1 MPSVSDY
8 RVLIFRAI
16 DAYARGRLPFEA
28 MQARIGGFVAVTV
41 RRELRS
47 RLVRGPHATDDLA
60 AHDDVSQEIWRKL
73 FELRHRPGARFQ
85 AARNRRGRAG
95 IISWL
100 RRLCANEVVNY
111 CRTWRDAR
119 RTRKFVALPALE
131 LNAAVERRETGRGCG
146 AGLAAEAAE
155 LRTVIEV
162 CLAKLSASE
171 QEAIRLRYWEG
182 LTDRQAATR
191 IARTAATFTR
201 RVNKA
206 ISRLQPLLA
215 THRINAPWLHDD

>member
-1 MPSVSDY
+1 MPSVSDS
-8 RVLIFRAI
+8 RVLVCRAI
-16 DAYARGRLPFEA
+16 DAYSRGRLPFEA

-60 AHDDVSQEIWRKL
+60 AHDDVSQEIWQKL
-73 FELRHRPGARFQ
+73 FSLRHKPGARFR
-85 AARNRRGRAG
+85 AARNRLGWAG
-95 IISWL
+95 IIAWL

-119 RTRKFVALPALE
+119 RTRKFVALPE
-131 LNAAVERRETGRGCG
+131 VEFNAAVDRRHIGRDCC
-146 AGLAAEAAE
+146 AALAAEAAVV
-155 LRTVIEV
+155 RAVMQA
-162 CLAKLSASE
+162 CLAKLSASD

-182 LTDRQAATR
+182 LTDRQAAGR
-191 IARTAATFTR
+191 IGRTPATFTR

-206 ISRLQPLLA
+206 ASRLKRLLGA
-215 THRINAPWLHDD
+215 DGINALWPS